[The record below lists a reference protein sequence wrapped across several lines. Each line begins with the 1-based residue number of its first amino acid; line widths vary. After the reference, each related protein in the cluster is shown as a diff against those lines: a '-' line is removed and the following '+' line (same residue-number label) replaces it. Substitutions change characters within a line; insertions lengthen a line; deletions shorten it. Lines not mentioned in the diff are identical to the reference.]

1 MTKITDNTG
10 KFKDAMQE
18 AIDEVL
24 RRIGGKME
32 RYAKARCPVGT
43 PESTGIKGYIGGTL
57 RNSIDHYEDES
68 STTVGT
74 NVVYAPYVE
83 LGTGPYYT
91 PPPEW
96 MTNNAEQGRGV
107 GHGFVHP
114 RPFLRPAL
122 ADHLREYQRMIEL
135 KLKDAQ

>member
-1 MTKITDNTG
+1 MVEIIDNTG

-18 AIDEVL
+18 AINDVL
-24 RRIGGKME
+24 RRIGGRME

-43 PESTGIKGYIGGTL
+43 EESTGIKGYIGGTL
-57 RNSIDHYEDES
+57 RNSIDHYEDEN
-68 STTVGT
+68 TATVGSD
-74 NVVYAPYVE
+74 VVYAPYVE

-96 MTNNAEQGRGV
+96 MENNAEQGKGV
-107 GHGFVHP
+107 GKGFVHP

-122 ADHLREYQRMIEL
+122 ADHLKEYQFIIEA
-135 KLKDAQ
+135 KMKDA

>member
-1 MTKITDNTG
+1 MVRIDDNTG

-18 AIDEVL
+18 AIDDIL
-24 RRIGGKME
+24 RRIGGRME

-43 PESTGIKGYIGGTL
+43 EESTGIKGYIGGTL
-57 RNSIDHYEDES
+57 RNSITHYEDEN

-74 NVVYAPYVE
+74 NVFYGPYVE
-83 LGTGPYYT
+83 LGTGPNYT

-96 MTNNAEQGRGV
+96 MENNAEPGKGI
-107 GHGFVHP
+107 GKGFVHP

-122 ADHLREYQRMIEL
+122 ADHLQEYKNIIET
-135 KLKDAQ
+135 KLHDA

>member
-1 MTKITDNTG
+1 MVTINDNTG
-10 KFKDAMQE
+10 AFKEAMQE
-18 AIDEVL
+18 ALDEVL
-24 RRIGGKME
+24 WRIGGKME

-43 PESTGIKGYIGGTL
+43 EESTGIKGYVGGTL
-57 RNSIDHYEDES
+57 RNSIDHYEDEN
-68 STTVGT
+68 STTVGS

-96 MTNNAEQGRGV
+96 MDSNAEKGKGV
-107 GHGFVHP
+107 GRGFVHA

-122 ADHLREYQRMIEL
+122 ANHLREYRYMIET
-135 KLKDAQ
+135 KLKDA

>member
-1 MTKITDNTG
+1 MVRIDDNTG

-18 AIDEVL
+18 AIDDIL
-24 RRIGGKME
+24 RRIGGRME

-43 PESTGIKGYIGGTL
+43 EESTGIKGYIGGTL
-57 RNSIDHYEDES
+57 RNSINHYEDDK

-74 NVVYAPYVE
+74 NVFYGPYVE
-83 LGTGPYYT
+83 LGTGKYYT

-96 MTNNAEQGRGV
+96 MENNAEQGKGI
-107 GHGFVHP
+107 GKGFVHP

-122 ADHLREYQRMIEL
+122 ADHLQEYKDIIEN
-135 KLKDAQ
+135 KLHDA